1 MAYTFDEVFNSSVP
15 FNPQTNE
22 YYEVHTTVV
31 ITQEDGRTAHGA
43 DWLEINHTTHVLQRG
58 INNADHAH
66 DYYLRFS
73 DRNRFQGNADQAGIQ
88 ITAIN
93 NSILKITFTLKSW
106 GNAQYSVEVDLVPNH
121 PTFGK
126 IYQGWGQT
134 IGRGA
139 GKAMHCMSF
148 NDIHRAVVTI
158 G

>member
-1 MAYTFDEVFNSSVP
+1 MAYTFDETFTNSTP

-22 YYEVHTTVV
+22 YYEVHATVV

-43 DWLEINHTTHVLQRG
+43 DWLQINHSTRVLQRG
-58 INNADHAH
+58 INNADQAH

-73 DRNRFQGNADQAGIQ
+73 DRNRFTGKTDQVGIQ
-88 ITAIN
+88 VTAV
-93 NSILKITFTLKSW
+93 NSSTLKIVFTLKSW
-106 GNAQYSVEVDLVPNH
+106 GNAQYSVDVGLPSNY

-134 IGRGA
+134 IGHGG
-139 GKAMHCMSF
+139 GKALHCISF